1 MKLKH
6 KLPTYSVIDHLC
18 IDDTLLAEL
27 TKCITELND
36 EFRSV
41 LEVNKGLCGVH
52 HELAKSVYDNFF
64 QIALTDSTV
73 ENNDISLDECEV
85 VHDSLN
91 SNGYRHKQLLVKDD
105 NSVLNEA
112 TYTKKNDT
120 YNKYAHIFDKIV
132 SKFKGSPTRIR
143 LVKLEA
149 GSNITPHIDYD
160 PSYAVRIIIPVIA
173 DMDCVNVFWVKN
185 NVESVTFR
193 PGNAYFLNTGY
204 KHAVM
209 NFSKHDR
216 YTFMISVDGTED
228 INHLIK

>member
-18 IDDTLLAEL
+18 IDDTLLKELTNCVAEL
-27 TKCITELND
+27 NA
-36 EFRSV
+36 EFKSV

-64 QIALTDSTV
+64 QIALTDSIV
-73 ENNDISLDECEV
+73 ENNSISLDECEI
-85 VHDSLN
+85 VHNTLN
-91 SNGYRHKQLLVKDD
+91 ANGYRHKQILVKDD

-112 TYTKKNDT
+112 TYIKKNDT
-120 YNKYAHIFDKIV
+120 YNKYAHIFDKII
-132 SKFKGSPTRIR
+132 SKFKGTPTRIR

-173 DMDCVNVFWVKN
+173 DIDCVNIFWVKN
-185 NVESVTFR
+185 NVESVTFK
-193 PGNAYFLNTGY
+193 PGSAYFLNTGY